1 MLIESVG
8 DFIDE
13 EILSWYYSILETL
26 DEYQEGTGSTLSAD
40 VAELVTTTTAVRHA
54 ITGRRPLSH
63 DDIIDRAWESYDRRV
78 DDAIGFTNYAFAI
91 PGARAFAP
99 AIRAGQ
105 TIGGWAAQ
113 GMKFGM
119 QLFGYD
125 ELITTRE
132 IGRRNLHVASEQD

>member
-13 EILSWYYSILETL
+13 EMLSWYYSILETL

-40 VAELVTTTTAVRHA
+40 VAELVATTTAVRHA
-54 ITGRRPLSH
+54 ITGRRPMSH

-78 DDAIGFTNYAFAI
+78 DRGVGITNFLYVI
-91 PGARAFAP
+91 PGVQAVTP

-113 GMKFGM
+113 SMKFGM

-125 ELITTRE
+125 ESVTGRYYRERASLTRK
-132 IGRRNLHVASEQD
+132 HD

>member
-1 MLIESVG
+1 LLIESVG

-13 EILSWYYSILETL
+13 EMLSWYYSILETL

-40 VAELVTTTTAVRHA
+40 VAELVATTTAVRHA

-63 DDIIDRAWESYDRRV
+63 DVIIDRAWESYDRRV
-78 DDAIGFTNYAFAI
+78 DRAVGITNFVYAI
-91 PGARAFAP
+91 PGVQAVTP

-105 TIGGWAAQ
+105 TIGRWTAQ
-113 GMKFGM
+113 SMKFGM

-125 ELITTRE
+125 EMITTRE
-132 IGRRNLHVASEQD
+132 VGHHSPTRKHD